1 MQMQN
6 YLVAK
11 LVQFRN
17 AESVLDLD
25 ETHTCVFADKLPRW
39 PFYFVIEKYNG
50 SKSLLMLT

>member
-25 ETHTCVFADKLPRW
+25 ETHTCVFADKLPR
-39 PFYFVIEKYNG
+39 
-50 SKSLLMLT
+50 